1 MIEINE
7 RFQVAARPPDVY
19 AVLSD
24 PNAVVE
30 CVAGAELGDHH
41 EDGSFD
47 GSITIKF
54 GALRVAFKGRVS
66 LELDEDSY
74 RGTMKARG
82 RDGQGGT
89 RFRCQTTFEVAPDD
103 GGATSIVTAT
113 GDVEL
118 SGKLA
123 SVVEGAANA
132 VVERMSQDFVSALAV
147 RCASTATALGP
158 PAGQAPAPPSEETTP
173 STAEATRPTA
183 PEASRTLGSVAVLL
197 LHGVG
202 DTPNSLRAWGEALA
216 DNGMMVS
223 IPRLP
228 GHGARWQELNKTRA
242 EDWVRAAE
250 ESLVDLLREHAQVF
264 LMGISLGATLGL
276 RLAELHPAQVGGVV
290 AVNPV
295 AVGLRAAPR
304 FLGIVRHLPRSRRRF
319 AVDLKREG
327 VTHIGYERIPLKTA
341 FELRRL
347 ASETMRG
354 LANLT
359 APLLLVSSTVD
370 HIVAPSDGDLIWAG
384 LPAPPADGSRRRLM
398 VGDSYH
404 LVPLDNDA
412 QLLFAE
418 SVAFVQA
425 HALIESS

>member
-7 RFQVAARPPDVY
+7 RFQVAATPQDVY

-24 PNAVVE
+24 PEAVVE

-89 RFRCQTTFEVAPDD
+89 RFQCQTTFKVASDD
-103 GGATSIVTAT
+103 GGATSTVTAT
-113 GDVEL
+113 GEVEL

-123 SVVEGAANA
+123 PVVEGAANA
-132 VVERMSQDFVSALAV
+132 VVERMSQDFVSALSV

-158 PAGQAPAPPSEETTP
+158 SAGKASAPSTAAP
-173 STAEATRPTA
+173 STAEATQASA
-183 PEASRTLGSVAVLL
+183 PEVSGTLGSVAVLL
-197 LHGVG
+197 LHGFG
-202 DTPNSLRAWGEALA
+202 DTPNSLRPWGEALA
-216 DNGMMVS
+216 DSGVMVS
-223 IPRLP
+223 MPRLP
-228 GHGARWQELNKTRA
+228 GHGARWQALNKVSA
-242 EDWVRAAE
+242 EGWVRAAE
-250 ESLVDLLREHAQVF
+250 ESLMDLRREQAQVF
-264 LMGISLGATLGL
+264 VMGISLGATLGL
-276 RLAELHPAQVGGVV
+276 RLAELHPEQVSGVV

-304 FLGIVRHLPRSRRRF
+304 FLGIVRHLRRSRRRF
-319 AVDLKREG
+319 AVDIKRRG
-327 VTHIGYERIPLKTA
+327 VTHIGYERIPLKAA

-347 ASETMRG
+347 ASETTKG
-354 LANLT
+354 LVNLT
-359 APLLLVSSTVD
+359 APVLLVSSAVD
-370 HIVAPSDGDLIWAG
+370 HVVAPSDGELIWAG
-384 LPAPPADGSRRRLM
+384 LPTQSRRRLT

-412 QLLFAE
+412 QLLFDE
-418 SVAFVQA
+418 SVAFIQA
-425 HALIESS
+425 HALVDSS